1 MYIDQIRHF
10 AFKNTTGETIPPFGV
25 VVIEN
30 AILEDQE
37 IVFNVRKCTQQDED
51 LQEPAMLL
59 FNGIQPVDDDSYGS
73 GTRDFPAQA
82 FVDNT
87 TLVSGDLVGPK
98 FGSFLLSDT
107 GSCFSIVAKDATD
120 SHIETGKAVYFV
132 EAKHGITDC
141 WIGKTPAI
149 TGGIGGR
156 SGTSLSAGTV
166 GLYWINSSGVL
177 TQVGGSSTPKTVQAY
192 NVGVD
197 AILENSYVLVW
208 RVRNKYLCIGICN

>member
-1 MYIDQIRHF
+1 MYVDQLRYF
-10 AFKNTTGETIPPFGV
+10 AFKNTTGEEIPPFGV
-25 VVIEN
+25 TVIEN
-30 AILEDQE
+30 AIIEDRE
-37 IVFNVRKCTQQDED
+37 IVFNVRKCTQEDED

-59 FNGIQPVDDDSYGS
+59 FNNIQPVPDDSYGN
-73 GTRDFPAQA
+73 GTRDFPTQA
-82 FVDNT
+82 LVDKT

-98 FGSFLLSDT
+98 YGSFLLSDT

-120 SHIETGKAVYFV
+120 PHIDTGKAVYFV
-132 EAKHGITDC
+132 EAKHGITDF

-149 TGGIGGR
+149 TGGIAGR
-156 SGTSLSAGTV
+156 SGTTVSAGTV

-177 TQVGGSSTPKTVQAY
+177 TQVGGSSTPKSIQAY

-208 RVRNKYLCIGICN
+208 RVRNRYVCIGVCN